1 MTLFSSSMTLR
12 AATPISDAEFKE
24 LRDFIYQRSGIW
36 VDEKRK
42 YLFENRFHKRLATLG
57 LKSFDEYV
65 KLLKFDPRANEEM
78 KTLWEIITTNE
89 TSFFRDIKQ
98 LESFQKVILGE
109 VLAEQRKK
117 GKLELNIW
125 SAGCSSGEEPYTL
138 AMLISESLGLELPK
152 WKVLISAVDLSPA
165 MIAKAKEATY
175 GDYAFKTTTEE
186 QKKKFFVPEG
196 ANFKVKPELARMV
209 SFQQMNLND
218 DAAVRRVPKSQIVF
232 CRNVIIYFDDAMRTK
247 VARAFYDNL
256 LSGGYLLLGHSETLH
271 KISTAFRPKFIPGA
285 MAYRKD

>member
-1 MTLFSSSMTLR
+1 MSLFSGAITLR
-12 AATPISDAEFKE
+12 AATPITDSEFKE

-57 LKSFDEYV
+57 LKSFDEYI
-65 KLLKFDPRANEEM
+65 KLLKYDPRSQEEM
-78 KTLWEIITTNE
+78 KSLWEIITTNE

-98 LESFQKVILGE
+98 LESFQNVILAE

-117 GKLELNIW
+117 GKFDLNIW

-138 AMLISESLGLELPK
+138 AMIISDSLGLELPK
-152 WKVLISAVDLSPA
+152 WRVTITAVDLSPA
-165 MIAKAKEATY
+165 MVAKAKEAVY
-175 GDYAFKTTTEE
+175 GEYSFKTTTEA
-186 QKKKFFVPEG
+186 QKKKYFVPAG
-196 ANFKVKPELARMV
+196 TDLKVKPEIARMV
-209 SFQQMNLND
+209 NFQQMNLND

-232 CRNVIIYFDDAMRTK
+232 CRNVIIYFDEAMRTK

-256 LSGGYLLLGHSETLH
+256 LPGGYLLLGHSETLH

-285 MAYRKD
+285 MAYRKE

>member
-1 MTLFSSSMTLR
+1 MTLFSSAITLR
-12 AATPISDAEFKE
+12 AATPISDAEFKD

-65 KLLKFDPRANEEM
+65 KLLKFDPRAGEEM
-78 KTLWEIITTNE
+78 KTLWEIVTTNE

-98 LESFQKVILGE
+98 LESFQKVILAE

-117 GKLELNIW
+117 GRLELSIW

-138 AMLISESLGLELPK
+138 AMLIAESLGLELPK
-152 WKVLISAVDLSPA
+152 WKVSITAVDLSPA

-186 QKKKFFVPEG
+186 QKKKYFIPAG
-196 ANFKVKPELARMV
+196 AQWKVKPEIARMV
-209 SFQQMNLND
+209 GFQQMNLND
-218 DAAVRRVPKSQIVF
+218 DAAVRRWAGFLALPFNLPLALRLLWESA
-232 CRNVIIYFDDAMRTK
+232 DALWRWAGDTATDENHYSK
-247 VARAFYDNL
+247 RAILSAAEHIPGVEFA
-256 LSGGYLLLGHSETLH
+256 SGG
-271 KISTAFRPKFIPGA
+271 
-285 MAYRKD
+285 

>member
-1 MTLFSSSMTLR
+1 MSLFSSSMTLR

-57 LKSFDEYV
+57 LKSFGDYV
-65 KLLKFDPRANEEM
+65 KLLKFDPRSAEEM

-109 VLAEQRKK
+109 ILAEQRKK
-117 GKLELNIW
+117 GKFELNIW
-125 SAGCSSGEEPYTL
+125 FAGCSSGEEPYTL
-138 AMLISESLGLELPK
+138 AMLISESLGLDLPK
-152 WKVLISAVDLSPA
+152 WKVLIMAVDLSPA
-165 MIAKAKEATY
+165 MIAKAKEAAY

-186 QKKKFFVPEG
+186 QKKKYFTPVG
-196 ANFKVKPELARMV
+196 ANLKVKPEIARMV

-232 CRNVIIYFDDAMRTK
+232 CRNVIIYFDDTMRAK
-247 VARAFYDNL
+247 VARVFYDNL
-256 LSGGYLLLGHSETLH
+256 LPGGYLLLGHSETLH
-271 KISTAFRPKFIPGA
+271 RISTAFRPKFIPGA
-285 MAYRKD
+285 MAYRKE